1 MKKLIIV
8 GAGGFGRE
16 VLSYCFGMEARSKEW
31 EIAGFLDDNPKA
43 LEGYPYDWPI
53 FGTIQDYMP
62 KDDEIFVMGIGFPT
76 PTKMAIAQNLINKGA
91 EFLTLIHR
99 TTVLGLNTVVG
110 KGSIMAPFSLLS
122 SDVVVGDF
130 VTFNAYASA
139 GHDAMIQD
147 GCTISSYGSIAGNVR
162 LGKGVF
168 VGLHGCILPGVN
180 VGDYATIAAGS
191 VVVKNVK
198 SGTTAIGVPAKRL

>member
-31 EIAGFLDDNPKA
+31 EIAGFLDDNPQA

-53 FGTIQDYMP
+53 LGTIKDYLP
-62 KDDEIFVMGIGFPT
+62 KDDEIFVMGIGFPIQQ
-76 PTKMAIAQNLINKGA
+76 KMAIAKTLVNKGA
-91 EFLTLIHR
+91 DFLTLIHR
-99 TTVLGLNTVVG
+99 TAEVGLNTVIGQGCV
-110 KGSIMAPFSLLS
+110 MAPFSLLS
-122 SDVVVGDF
+122 SDVVLGDF

-139 GHDAMIQD
+139 GHDSIIQD

-162 LGKGVF
+162 LGKGVL
-168 VGLHGCILPGVN
+168 VGLHGCILPGVS
-180 VGDYATIAAGS
+180 VGEHATVAAGS
-191 VVVKNVK
+191 TVVKNVK
-198 SGTTAIGVPAKRL
+198 SGTTAMGVPARKL